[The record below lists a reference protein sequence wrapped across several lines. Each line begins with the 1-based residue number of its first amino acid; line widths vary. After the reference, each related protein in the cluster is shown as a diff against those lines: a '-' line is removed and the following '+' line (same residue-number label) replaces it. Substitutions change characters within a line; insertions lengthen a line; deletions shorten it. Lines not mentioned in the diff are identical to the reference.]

1 MKTIVIGAHKG
12 GTGKTQIAL
21 ELCYWLAS
29 RGKRVLAIDADPQGN
44 LSSVLLDGADV
55 TGRKLAQILQ
65 DRDAI
70 KKDDVMSRTIK
81 GTAIDYVV
89 SGISATRLE
98 AKIIGDTPKEYVMGE
113 AIEEIKEA
121 YDYVI
126 IDTPPSAELLS
137 LSSLIAADGL
147 IIPVCPDRHGS
158 EGVAS
163 IMALVNRLRSNR
175 RLNPSLSLLGIVVMR
190 YNRNLNNWKYCQSL
204 KSDYGGL
211 VIEPA
216 VRECTKV
223 QQAVTAGLPVLAY
236 DPSCNAAKDLAA
248 AFSTIKL

>member
-65 DRDAI
+65 ERDAI

-81 GTAIDYVV
+81 GTTIDYVV

-98 AKIIGDTPKEYVMGE
+98 ARIIGDIPKEYVMGE
-113 AIEEIKEA
+113 ALEDVMEA

-147 IIPVCPDRHGS
+147 IIPVCPDRHGQ

-163 IMALVNRLRSNR
+163 IMALVNRLRSNK
-175 RLNPSLSLLGIVVMR
+175 RLNPNLSLLGIIVMR
-190 YNRNLNNWKYCQSL
+190 YNRNLSNWRHYQSL
-204 KSDYGGL
+204 KSEYGNL
-211 VIEPA
+211 VIDPA
-216 VRECTKV
+216 IRECTRV
-223 QQAVTAGLPVLAY
+223 QQAISAAMPVLAY
-236 DPSCNAAKDLAA
+236 DPSCNAAKDLISV
-248 AFSTIKL
+248 FSTIKL